1 MTLRES
7 SPSVDRG
14 PVTVTGRRK
23 ISMTK
28 STVKAGYA
36 SVAFL
41 IVVVCALLSIGVSAD
56 CAQSLEG
63 QTWLLLEVKGT
74 KVEVPLGERRPF
86 VTFNK
91 AEARATGYSGCNNF
105 FGSYELK
112 GEALSLGPLGMTRRF
127 CAGVAG
133 NVELAFLQ
141 ALGETRTWR
150 IENGMLLLLDGSTV
164 LARLEAAQD
173 VK

>member
-1 MTLRES
+1 
-7 SPSVDRG
+7 
-14 PVTVTGRRK
+14 
-23 ISMTK
+23 MTK
-28 STVKAGYA
+28 STVKAGFA
-36 SVAFL
+36 GVAFL
-41 IVVVCALLSIGVSAD
+41 VVAVCSLLSIGVPAD

-74 KVEVPLGERRPF
+74 KVEVPSGERRPF
-86 VTFNK
+86 VHFNK
-91 AEARATGYSGCNNF
+91 AETRATGYSGCNEF

-127 CAGVAG
+127 CGGVAG
-133 NVELAFLQ
+133 SVELAFLQ
-141 ALGETRTWR
+141 ALGETRAWR
-150 IENGMLLLLDGSTV
+150 IEKGMLLLLNDSTV

>member
-1 MTLRES
+1 
-7 SPSVDRG
+7 
-14 PVTVTGRRK
+14 VTVTGLRR
-23 ISMTK
+23 ISVTK
-28 STVKAGYA
+28 NTVMAGYA
-36 SVAFL
+36 GVAFL
-41 IVVVCALLSIGVSAD
+41 AVVVCAMLSVDVPAA

-74 KVEVPLGERRPF
+74 KAEVPSGERRPF
-86 VTFNK
+86 VSFNK
-91 AEARATGYSGCNNF
+91 VEARATGYSGCNNF

-133 NVELAFLQ
+133 SVELAFLQ
-141 ALGETRTWR
+141 ALGETRAWR

-164 LARLEAAQD
+164 LARLEAD
-173 VK
+173 KDIK

>member
-1 MTLRES
+1 
-7 SPSVDRG
+7 
-14 PVTVTGRRK
+14 
-23 ISMTK
+23 MTK

-36 SVAFL
+36 GVSFL
-41 IVVVCALLSIGVSAD
+41 VVVVCALLSIGVPAD

-74 KVEVPLGERRPF
+74 KVEVPSGERRPF
-86 VTFNK
+86 VTFNL
-91 AEARATGYSGCNNF
+91 AETRATGYTGCNEF

-112 GEALSLGPLGMTRRF
+112 GEALAFGPLGMTRRF
-127 CAGVAG
+127 CGGVAG
-133 NVELAFLQ
+133 NIELVFLQ
-141 ALGETRTWR
+141 ALRETRAWK
-150 IENGMLLLLDGSTV
+150 IEKGMLLLLDGSAV

>member
-1 MTLRES
+1 
-7 SPSVDRG
+7 
-14 PVTVTGRRK
+14 
-23 ISMTK
+23 MTK
-28 STVKAGYA
+28 STAKAGYA

-41 IVVVCALLSIGVSAD
+41 VVAVCALLSIGVPAD

-63 QTWLLLEVKGT
+63 QTWLLMEVKGT
-74 KVEVPLGERRPF
+74 KVEVPSGERRPF

-91 AEARATGYSGCNNF
+91 AEAKATGYSGCNNF

-112 GEALSLGPLGMTRRF
+112 GEALSLGSLGMTRKF

-133 NVELAFLQ
+133 NVELEFLQ
-141 ALGETRTWR
+141 ALGETRAWR
-150 IENGMLLLLDGSTV
+150 LENSILLLLNGSAV